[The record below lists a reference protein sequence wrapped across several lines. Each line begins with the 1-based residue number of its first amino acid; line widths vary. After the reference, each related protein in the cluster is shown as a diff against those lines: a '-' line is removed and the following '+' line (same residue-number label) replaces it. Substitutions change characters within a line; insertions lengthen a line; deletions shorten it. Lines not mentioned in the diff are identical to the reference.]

1 MSTSKMMLATRLRL
15 AVGLVLLGFVAV
27 IVLLSLRASDSLMS
41 VRMQTTVDQVKGA
54 EAIARDF
61 LAKAKSGA
69 ISEDEA
75 KKQAAAAIGKIR
87 YSGTEYVWI
96 NDMRPVMV
104 MHPIKPEMAGQDLSG
119 NKDPNGKALFVEM
132 VQAVKANGS
141 GYVDYLWPKPGASEP
156 VPKRSFVL
164 GFQPWGWV
172 IGSGVYVDDVAA
184 VAHRDAQLT
193 LVLVVVAGIAALV
206 GVEVF
211 VRGLR
216 QRLGTMREAVHA
228 VASGD
233 LRGRIDAGSADEIG
247 LVLTEV
253 QAMQRR
259 LAELVRGIREATES
273 IGVASGEVAL
283 GSQDLSART
292 EQTAANLQQTS
303 ASMQEL
309 VAQVRHSSEA
319 AQQTN
324 ALADTAA
331 GQARAGAAVM
341 SEVVA
346 TMDGISASSR
356 KISDITAV
364 IDGVA
369 FQTNILALNAAVE
382 AARAGEQGRGFAV
395 VAAEVRSLAQRSA
408 QAAREIKAL
417 ISESVERV
425 DAGSQQVGRGG
436 ESMTQILSAVQRVSS
451 TVNEISE
458 ASVGQSD
465 GIAQVNQAVANL
477 DSMTQQNAALVEQTA
492 AAAESL
498 KQQAAMLGE
507 MVKVFR
513 VAEAG

>member
-1 MSTSKMMLATRLRL
+1 MTNMMLATRLRL

-27 IVLLSLRASDSLMS
+27 IALLTARSSDSLMG

-61 LAKAKSGA
+61 LSKAKSGA
-69 ISEDEA
+69 LSEADA
-75 KKQAAAAIGKIR
+75 KAQAAAAIGKIR
-87 YSGTEYVWI
+87 YSGKEYLWI
-96 NDMRPVMV
+96 QDTHPTIV
-104 MHPIKPEMAGQDLSG
+104 MHPIKPELNGKDGSG
-119 NKDPNGKALFVEM
+119 IKDPDGKPVFVEA
-132 VQAVKANGS
+132 VNAVKSGGGS
-141 GYVDYLWPKPGASEP
+141 GFYSYLWPKPGASDP
-156 VPKRSFVL
+156 VPKRSFVMA
-164 GFQPWGWV
+164 FEPWGWV
-172 IGSGVYVDDVAA
+172 IGSGVYTDDVAA
-184 VAHRDAQLT
+184 VVHKDTQVTLA
-193 LVLVVVAGIAALV
+193 LVLVAGVVALV
-206 GVEVF
+206 GVEIF

-216 QRLGTMREAVHA
+216 RRLSAMRDVVHA

-233 LRGRIDAGSADEIG
+233 LRGQIDPGAADEIG
-247 LVLTEV
+247 QVLSEV
-253 QAMQRR
+253 VAMKAR
-259 LAELVRGIREATES
+259 LTELVRGIREATES
-273 IGVASGEVAL
+273 IGVASGEVAT

-292 EQTAANLQQTS
+292 EQTASNLQQTS

-309 VAQVRHSSEA
+309 TQQVRHSSDA

-331 GQARAGAAVM
+331 GQARQGAAVM

-346 TMDGISASSR
+346 TMDGISVSSR
-356 KISDITAV
+356 KISDITSV

-395 VAAEVRSLAQRSA
+395 VASEVRSLAQRSA

-417 ISESVERV
+417 IVESVERV
-425 DAGSQQVGRGG
+425 DAGTQQVSRGG
-436 ESMTQILSAVQRVSS
+436 QSMTDILNAVQRVSS

-458 ASVGQSD
+458 ASIGQSD

-477 DSMTQQNAALVEQTA
+477 DTMTQQNAALVEQTA

-498 KQQAAMLGE
+498 KQQAASLNE
-507 MVKVFR
+507 L
-513 VAEAG
+513 VAIFKITAHA